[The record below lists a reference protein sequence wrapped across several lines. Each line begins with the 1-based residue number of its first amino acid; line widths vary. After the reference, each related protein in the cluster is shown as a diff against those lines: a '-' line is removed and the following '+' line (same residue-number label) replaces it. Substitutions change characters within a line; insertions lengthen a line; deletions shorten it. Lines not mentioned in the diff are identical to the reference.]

1 MPRGLA
7 KGSDYA
13 LLQMKFARENKL
25 KEATAHRTRARVVE
39 DYTRASHRNN
49 LEVERQNLNSFA
61 QRMPPQVQ
69 QYYFDRIADLTS
81 QIDTSKRGSPS
92 IAVIMTS
99 TDTDENINLI
109 KNSDE

>member
-1 MPRGLA
+1 MPT
-7 KGSDYA
+7 KGSEYA
-13 LLQMKFARENKL
+13 LLQMKYARENKL
-25 KEATAHRTRARVVE
+25 KEISSHRTRARVVE

-81 QIDTSKRGSPS
+81 QIDTSKRGFPS
-92 IAVIMTS
+92 IVVTMTS
-99 TDTDENINLI
+99 TGNIDLN
-109 KNSDE
+109 

>member
-39 DYTRASHRNN
+39 DYTRASHRSD
-49 LEVERQNLNSFA
+49 LEVERHNLNSFA

-69 QYYFDRIADLTS
+69 QYYFDRIADLTT
-81 QIDTSKRGSPS
+81 QIDASKKRFPQFRGHY
-92 IAVIMTS
+92 
-99 TDTDENINLI
+99 DEY
-109 KNSDE
+109 